1 MGPLQDR
8 PQMTGV
14 EPQLD
19 SRAPTSQHPHKTAA
33 KRNSTHCTHA
43 ETSNVLHRTAATQ
56 LKEGVA
62 ATHVTGACV
71 ENKQNIDKTRVHSAQ
86 HKACR
91 QQ

>member
-19 SRAPTSQHPHKTAA
+19 SRAPTSQHPHRTAA

-62 ATHVTGACV
+62 ATHVTTACV
-71 ENKQNIDKTRVHSAQ
+71 EGKQNIDKARAHSEE
-86 HKACR
+86 HKACM
-91 QQ
+91 

>member
-19 SRAPTSQHPHKTAA
+19 SRAPTSQHPHRTAA

-43 ETSNVLHRTAATQ
+43 ETSNVLQRTAATR

-71 ENKQNIDKTRVHSAQ
+71 EGKQNIDEARAHSEE
-86 HKACR
+86 HKACM
-91 QQ
+91 